1 MITLTPLINGESV
14 VSMLKIRA
22 QFFGEQPNE
31 PVPVYQKHGMLV
43 HTNDEITGYYVLAPY
58 APFAYPKP
66 WFPDHWRPKSNFAHF
81 AALANKS
88 GSLHHLLSLL
98 QQISTET
105 DMRSFIFPLT
115 ITAFAESGSGARLLE
130 LCGFQ
135 EVTDRFYAVTI
146 TKGLYELV
154 EHAKRTIA
162 ARHTHHSKTITAR
175 MPALAMSL

>member
-1 MITLTPLINGESV
+1 M
-14 VSMLKIRA
+14 R
-22 QFFGEQPNE
+22 
-31 PVPVYQKHGMLV
+31 
-43 HTNDEITGYYVLAPY
+43 YY
-58 APFAYPKP
+58 
-66 WFPDHWRPKSNFAHF
+66 H
-81 AALANKS
+81 
-88 GSLHHLLSLL
+88 
-98 QQISTET
+98 
-105 DMRSFIFPLT
+105 FPLT
-115 ITAFAESGSGARLLE
+115 ITAFADSTSGARLLE